1 MYDEVF
7 TVIIVMVVLSDL
19 ILNGQSFIENG
30 TTVVFFLIMSMLTVG

>member
-30 TTVVFFLIMSMLTVG
+30 TTLVFFLIMSMLTVG

>member
-30 TTVVFFLIMSMLTVG
+30 TTLAFFLIMSMLTVG

>member
-30 TTVVFFLIMSMLTVG
+30 TTVVFYLIMSMLTVG